1 MKEAKPPP
9 EPSPFDP
16 NRRIGTFLT
25 YLRRDAGFTSQTD
38 FAAKLQISRNYLANI
53 EAGRTPIKL
62 GTAWRACQL
71 LNIHPG
77 HLIAWGTNLRGPFP
91 ELTPDLAAR
100 AAALVQAV
108 GQADFIDSWA
118 AVCDVLFPPGP
129 PAPAQNIPTEEK
141 KELQKVS
148 DSGNVSEVKLEYP
161 NLLKRLER
169 TTSKRG
175 KKTELAKFLGVSL
188 IQVSQWLSGDRMP
201 GGETTLRLLRWV
213 EQEERK
219 N

>member
-118 AVCDVLFPPGP
+118 AVRDVLFPPGP
-129 PAPAQNIPTEEK
+129 PVPGQNIAGEEK
-141 KELQKVS
+141 KELTEGKLSINNDDVKPNIEALIARLRKATTQRGQKAA
-148 DSGNVSEVKLEYP
+148 
-161 NLLKRLER
+161 
-169 TTSKRG
+169 
-175 KKTELAKFLGVSL
+175 LAKFLGVHRV
-188 IQVSQWLSGDRMP
+188 QVSQWLAGKPEPSGDI
-201 GGETTLRLLRWV
+201 TLKMLHWV
-213 EQEERK
+213 EHQERK